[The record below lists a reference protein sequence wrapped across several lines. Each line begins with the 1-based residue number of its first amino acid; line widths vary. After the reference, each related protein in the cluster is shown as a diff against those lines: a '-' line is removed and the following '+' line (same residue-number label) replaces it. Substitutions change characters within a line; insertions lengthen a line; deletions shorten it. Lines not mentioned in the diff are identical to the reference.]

1 MSIQQGVNQLLG
13 TSMILGRLSPG
24 VELRAQQRAK
34 EAELSREAQT
44 LQKSA
49 GTLKEAMT
57 SQIDERGKLV
67 NEFTKTHQALQDPN
81 LTPEQKA
88 TLEETAKAQAGDI
101 EALEEKHAAVSEMY
115 EELGQKG
122 LDLAQRQHDLNP
134 NAANT
139 QNLINWKAGMA
150 DRTEV
155 ANKALDTMKKSYP
168 HKGQGP
174 LNARNKAMSEYAM
187 QSLEE
192 NGITALE
199 QRQRFADFKK
209 MLAGETT
216 KEEYMSKYGG
226 GK

>member
-24 VELRAQQRAK
+24 VELRAEQRAQ
-34 EAELSREAQT
+34 EARLSREAQT

-101 EALEEKHAAVSEMY
+101 EALEEKRVAVREMY
-115 EELGQKG
+115 DELGEKG

-134 NAANT
+134 NAQNT
-139 QNLINWKAGMA
+139 QNLIEWKAGMA
-150 DRTEV
+150 GREAM
-155 ANKALDTMKKSYP
+155 ANKALETMRKSYP
-168 HKGQGP
+168 HSGVLLKD
-174 LNARNKAMSEYAM
+174 RNKAMSEYAM

-192 NGITALE
+192 SGITALE
-199 QRQRFADFKK
+199 QRQKFADFKK
-209 MLAGETT
+209 MLAGEIS
-216 KEEYMSKYGG
+216 KEEYLEQHG
-226 GK
+226 GKR